1 MLANEP
7 LKNKSMNTKTKQIV
21 DSNVIL
27 RFILKD
33 NIEQWQMAHDWFDD
47 AKPKSIWLTDAVFL
61 EVAFVLQSV
70 YRAQR
75 SELIDF
81 LSAMLEYQCFEFD
94 KHVLPD
100 TLEFFSSTNLP
111 MLDCY
116 LVALYRQNQCQG
128 VLTFDKKLQRD
139 LDSQIKKTDV

>member
-94 KHVLPD
+94 KHFLPD
-100 TLEFFSSTNLP
+100 TLEFFSSTNLS

-128 VLTFDKKLQRD
+128 VLTFDKKLQRV